1 MWDLMVMA
9 SNAIESVVT
18 IKWVW
23 AIIGLVVWFLTV
35 WLGVS
40 QEPDHR
46 RTEAAMLASLTGAFV
61 GFIFPVILVMLPF
74 LLPILL
80 LIGAV
85 ALIGVVIAN
94 HTEIGK

>member
-40 QEPDHR
+40 QEPEHR
-46 RTEAAMLASLTGAFV
+46 RTEAAMLGSLVGAFL
-61 GFIFPVILVMLPF
+61 GFIFPILLVFLPF
-74 LLPILL
+74 FLPIILL
-80 LIGAV
+80 VAV
-85 ALIGVVIAN
+85 VAFAGVGIA
-94 HTEIGK
+94 HFTRIGK

>member
-40 QEPDHR
+40 QEPEHR
-46 RTEAAMLASLTGAFV
+46 RTEAAMLGSLVGAFL
-61 GFIFPVILVMLPF
+61 GFIFPILLVFLPF
-74 LLPILL
+74 FLPILL
-80 LIGAV
+80 LVAAV
-85 ALIGVVIAN
+85 AFAGVGIA
-94 HTEIGK
+94 HFTRIGK

>member
-40 QEPDHR
+40 QEPEHR
-46 RTEAAMLASLTGAFV
+46 RTEAAMLGSLVGAFL
-61 GFIFPVILVMLPF
+61 GFIFPILLVFLPF
-74 LLPILL
+74 FLPIILL
-80 LIGAV
+80 VAAV
-85 ALIGVVIAN
+85 AFAGAGIA
-94 HTEIGK
+94 HFTRVGK